1 MNMDKNLGVQVEKK
15 AKSNMTF
22 DEQIEALKKLKE
34 LQDVG
39 ILAHEEFGIK
49 KKELIGL

>member
-1 MNMDKNLGVQVEKK
+1 
-15 AKSNMTF
+15 MTF

-34 LQDVG
+34 LQDAG